1 MQTVGVTGPR
11 TWLITG
17 AGRGFG
23 RAFTDAALA
32 AGDRVIATA
41 RRPEQLRNQLAPHGA
56 RAAVYQL
63 DVNKQSDVISTIESV
78 INEVGGLDI
87 VVNNA
92 GYGLSGAVEEVTEL
106 DAREQFETNFFGALW
121 VTQAVLPH
129 MRARRRGHIIQVSSL
144 AGVISAPNLGIYC
157 ASKWA
162 LEAMSEALA
171 GEVKP
176 FGIHVTIVEPSGF
189 RTEWDGSS
197 MVRAQPLAAYDEVL
211 AGARAALSVTDRRV
225 QPGDPARAAQ
235 VLLQLVDAAE
245 PPLRLPL
252 GNMAVDVA
260 ARTYQ
265 ARMEA
270 SAAWADVSRSADAAV
285 ATS

>member
-1 MQTVGVTGPR
+1 MTTAATTSPR

-17 AGRGFG
+17 AARGFG
-23 RAFTDAALA
+23 RAFTDAVLS
-32 AGDRVIATA
+32 AGDRVVATA
-41 RRPEQLRNQLAPHGA
+41 RQPEQLRHELESHGA
-56 RAAVYQL
+56 RAVVHQL
-63 DVNKQSDVISTIESV
+63 DVNSRSGVAATIERV
-78 INEVGGLDI
+78 IAEVGSLD
-87 VVNNA
+87 VLVNNA
-92 GYGLSGAVEEVTEL
+92 GYGLSGAVEEVTEVE
-106 DAREQFETNFFGALW
+106 AREQFETNFFGALW

-129 MRARRRGHIIQVSSL
+129 VRARQKGHIIQVSSL

-197 MVRAQPLAAYDEVL
+197 MVRAQPIAAYDEVL
-211 AGARAALSVTDRRV
+211 ARARTALSGTDRRV

-252 GNMAVDVA
+252 GNMSVDVS

>member
-1 MQTVGVTGPR
+1 VQTVDVTGPR

-41 RRPEQLRNQLAPHGA
+41 RRPEQLRDELAPHGD
-56 RAAVYQL
+56 RAVVRQL
-63 DVNKQSDVISTIESV
+63 DVNDRSDVKTTIERV
-78 INEVGGLDI
+78 LDEVRGLDI
-87 VVNNA
+87 VINNA
-92 GYGLSGAVEEVTEL
+92 GYGLSGAVEEVTEME
-106 DAREQFETNFFGALW
+106 AREQFETNFFGALW

-197 MVRAQPLAAYDEVL
+197 MARAQPLAAYDGVL
-211 AGARAALSVTDRRV
+211 AGARAALSVSDRRV

-265 ARMEA
+265 ARMDA
-270 SAAWADVSRSADAAV
+270 CAAWAEVSRSADAAV